1 MQYEKL
7 LETLNV
13 LKNMIENTFVSI
25 GESEET
31 LERIRNSALTEENM
45 IEFIGILENKGLG
58 IIGEYSRLLAEV
70 FLMKSSYI
78 SKFDLKKTILR
89 LLLSLRI

>member
-13 LKNMIENTFVSI
+13 LKNMIENTFTSI
-25 GESEET
+25 GQDEDT
-31 LERIRNSALTEENM
+31 LKTLDKIRNSALTEENM
-45 IEFIGILENKGLG
+45 IEFIGKLEEKGLN

-70 FLMKSSYI
+70 NIFP
-78 SKFDLKKTILR
+78 FF
-89 LLLSLRI
+89 

>member
-13 LKNMIENTFVSI
+13 LKGMIENTLVSI
-25 GESEET
+25 GADEEI
-31 LERIRNSALTEENM
+31 LNKIRNSALTEENM
-45 IEFIGILENKGLG
+45 IEFIAILEEKGLN

-70 FLMKSSYI
+70 TINNS
-78 SKFDLKKTILR
+78 FDR
-89 LLLSLRI
+89 LANEIR

>member
-13 LKNMIENTFVSI
+13 LKVLRYHNSYPQGMIENTLVSI
-25 GESEET
+25 GADEEI
-31 LERIRNSALTEENM
+31 LNKIRNSALTEENM
-45 IEFIGILENKGLG
+45 IEFIAILEEKGLN

-70 FLMKSSYI
+70 IHFKPFNL
-78 SKFDLKKTILR
+78 
-89 LLLSLRI
+89 